1 MQTTKLTLSEIYGLE
16 SELFGLTNPQTNEVL
31 AKGLLSQNLTLKNRY
46 WLSRLG
52 DSIQA
57 EKKAVDTLR
66 DELIKELGTQ
76 DENGNFSL
84 QPSIDGQ
91 VNPNFI
97 KFQEELSS
105 LLKEEKEISHSVFSL
120 EQFENL
126 ETTEHYPVFLKL
138 LSVEKTN

>member
-31 AKGLLSQNLTLKNRY
+31 VKGLLSQNLTLKNRY

-52 DSIQA
+52 DTIQA

-76 DENGNFSL
+76 DENNNFSL
-84 QPSIDGQ
+84 QPSIEGQ
-91 VNPNFI
+91 VNPNFV

-105 LLKEEKEISHSVFSL
+105 LLKEEKEVFHAVFTL
-120 EQFENL
+120 EQFEDL

-138 LSVEKTN
+138 LSVEETN

>member
-16 SELFGLTNPQTNEVL
+16 AELYGLSNPKTGEVL
-31 AKGLLSQNLTLKNRY
+31 SKGLLSQNLTLKNRY

-52 DSIQA
+52 DTIQT
-57 EKKAVDTLR
+57 EKKAIDTLR
-66 DELIKELGTQ
+66 DSLIKELGTE
-76 DENGNFSL
+76 DEEGNFSL
-84 QPSIDGQ
+84 QPMINEES
-91 VNPNFI
+91 NPNFI

-126 ETTEHYPVFLKL
+126 ETTEHYPVFIKL
-138 LSVEKTN
+138 LSVDES

>member
-1 MQTTKLTLSEIYGLE
+1 MQTTKLTLTEIYGLE
-16 SELFGLTNPQTNEVL
+16 SELFGLTNPQSGEVL
-31 AKGLLSQNLTLKNRY
+31 SKGLLLQNLTLKNRY

-52 DSIQA
+52 ESIQS
-57 EKKAVDTLR
+57 EKKAIDILR
-66 DELIKELGTQ
+66 DSLIKELGSE
-76 DENGNFSL
+76 DEKGNFFLS
-84 QPSIDGQ
+84 PTIDEKP
-91 VNPNFI
+91 NPNFI

-138 LSVEKTN
+138 LSVEE

>member
-16 SELFGLTNPQTNEVL
+16 SELFGLTNPQTGEVL

-84 QPSIDGQ
+84 QPSIEGQ
-91 VNPNFI
+91 VNPNFV

-105 LLKEEKEISHSVFSL
+105 LLKEEKEISHVIFTL

-138 LSVEKTN
+138 LSVE

>member
-16 SELFGLTNPQTNEVL
+16 SELFGLTSPQTNEVL

-66 DELIKELGTQ
+66 DELIKELGTS

-84 QPSIDGQ
+84 QPSIEGQ
-91 VNPNFI
+91 VNPNFV

-105 LLKEEKEISHSVFSL
+105 LLKEEKEISHAIFTL

-138 LSVEKTN
+138 LSVEETN